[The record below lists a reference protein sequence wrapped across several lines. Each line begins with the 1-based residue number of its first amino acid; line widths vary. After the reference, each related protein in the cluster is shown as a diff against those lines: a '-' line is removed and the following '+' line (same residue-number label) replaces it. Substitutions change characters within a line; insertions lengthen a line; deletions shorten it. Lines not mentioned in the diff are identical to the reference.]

1 MVIVRSRINRQLG
14 TEMPEETIY
23 CEMCWTNPGHAH
35 IGDLPI
41 CSQCIEEFKFTRR
54 LVYLDKHPYETLDG
68 PRMTDAEA
76 MDSGEFPL
84 FNPRNSEQL
93 SFARSATLVG
103 AF

>member
-1 MVIVRSRINRQLG
+1 
-14 TEMPEETIY
+14 MPEETIY

-35 IGDLPI
+35 IRDLPI
-41 CSQCIEEFKFTRR
+41 CSQCIEEFKITRR

-68 PRMTDAEA
+68 QRMTDAEA
-76 MDSGEFPL
+76 MDSGEFPF

-93 SFARSATLVG
+93 SLALSATLVG

>member
-1 MVIVRSRINRQLG
+1 
-14 TEMPEETIY
+14 MPEETIY

-41 CSQCIEEFKFTRR
+41 CSQCIEEFKLADLHR
-54 LVYLDKHPYETLDG
+54 LVYLDKEPYETLDG

-84 FNPRNSEQL
+84 FNPRSSEQL
-93 SFARSATLVG
+93 SLARSFTLVG